1 MNMERLRSALGLVAA
16 FALCFVVIGLVAAC
30 AGCATDPATGDV
42 TIRVPAR
49 AVDFATNAVREYL
62 EGLEEAARGSAQA
75 DSSGAA
81 ESDPP
86 ATGEGEAA
94 TSQPREEPEPVAL
107 QLDFRYG
114 GFKAKNPQE
123 DSRCRIG
130 KLKIGGDSLS
140 FKWESGIPSD
150 WKRGDTKKGP
160 MIVACAFYF
169 EEKSRK
175 WVGGKFDWID
185 ERRASRSLENIK
197 GGYNGWNT
205 GAWNAAKRR
214 AFCVVSAD
222 GKWRSNLIE
231 D

>member
-1 MNMERLRSALGLVAA
+1 MRDEDTSKTEQGSGDPSKKDRPLTPVERTIGMMLCAALALFLLYLGLATT
-16 FALCFVVIGLVAAC
+16 
-30 AGCATDPATGDV
+30 AGCAAIDAEDAY
-42 TIRVPAR
+42 TIYTNISVRVK
-49 AVDFATNAVREYL
+49 
-62 EGLEEAARGSAQA
+62 GSGASGENVGA
-75 DSSGAA
+75 PSSGDA
-81 ESDPP
+81 
-86 ATGEGEAA
+86 
-94 TSQPREEPEPVAL
+94 PEPSSSFVA
-107 QLDFRYG
+107 DWRYG
-114 GFKAKNPQE
+114 GFKGGSAKE

-150 WKRGDTKKGP
+150 WKRGETKKGP

-169 EEKSRK
+169 EEKSGK

-185 ERRASRSLENIK
+185 ENRSSRSLENIK

-214 AFCVVSAD
+214 AFCVASAD
-222 GKWRSNLIE
+222 GKWRSNLVE